1 MVHGVAH
8 RAGRRD
14 QDAVRRA
21 YRPGGGGAS
30 RERLTRARSP
40 RLERA
45 SRADARRAAE
55 VTRPLAFNQGF
66 YNLFLAILA
75 VIGIVIALAGSAG
88 VGIALM
94 LAGTGSMLAAAL
106 VLILSDRGKA
116 RAAAVQG
123 LFPLIA
129 VVLLVVALI

>member
-1 MVHGVAH
+1 MLLILGSVF
-8 RAGRRD
+8 AGLAALIHVYIFVLESVRWTHPSTRRIFGTT
-14 QDAVRRA
+14 A
-21 YRPGGGGAS
+21 
-30 RERLTRARSP
+30 E
-40 RLERA
+40 
-45 SRADARRAAE
+45 AAE

-75 VIGIVIALAGSAG
+75 VIGIAIALAGSAG

-106 VLILSDRGKA
+106 VLILSDRSKA
-116 RAAAVQG
+116 RAATVQG

-129 VVLLVVALI
+129 VVLLVVALL

>member
-1 MVHGVAH
+1 MLLILGSVF
-8 RAGRRD
+8 AGLAALIHVYIFVLESVRWTHPSTRRVFGTT
-14 QDAVRRA
+14 A
-21 YRPGGGGAS
+21 
-30 RERLTRARSP
+30 E
-40 RLERA
+40 
-45 SRADARRAAE
+45 AAE

-106 VLILSDRGKA
+106 VLILSDRSKA